1 MANDISN
8 KQKAL
13 EDALKSIEKEF
24 GRGAV
29 MRLGD
34 RPKVDVDVIPTG
46 SILLDQALGVGGYP
60 KGRII
65 EIFGPESSG
74 KTTLALSAI
83 AEAQRKGGR
92 AAFIDAEHAIDPD
105 YAAKLGVNIDELILS
120 QPDSGEQALEIAEK
134 LASSGAIDLMVIDSV
149 AALVPQVELEGVMAD
164 NQVGVQARLMSKGC
178 RKIAGVLNKTGC
190 VVIFINQLREKVG
203 VMYGNPEVTT
213 GGRALKFYSSIRLD
227 IRRAEAIKTGSEI
240 TGNTVRITVVKNKV
254 SAPFKSCTVDMIFG
268 QGISKTG
275 EILDLGEQLGLIK
288 KSGSWYE
295 YDGNKIGQGREAA
308 KGYLVDHPEEMAT
321 IETAIR
327 ASFAK

>member
-1 MANDISN
+1 
-8 KQKAL
+8 
-13 EDALKSIEKEF
+13 
-24 GRGAV
+24 
-29 MRLGD
+29 
-34 RPKVDVDVIPTG
+34 
-46 SILLDQALGVGGYP
+46 
-60 KGRII
+60 
-65 EIFGPESSG
+65 
-74 KTTLALSAI
+74 
-83 AEAQRKGGR
+83 
-92 AAFIDAEHAIDPD
+92 
-105 YAAKLGVNIDELILS
+105 
-120 QPDSGEQALEIAEK
+120 
-134 LASSGAIDLMVIDSV
+134 
-149 AALVPQVELEGVMAD
+149 MAD

-240 TGNTVRITVVKNKV
+240 TGNTVRIKVVKNKV